1 MAEPAVIRT
10 PDQRLRVFVS
20 STLGELAPERAA
32 ARQAIE
38 RLRLVPVMF
47 ELGARPHPP
56 RELYRAYLAQ
66 SQVFVGIYWERY
78 GWVAPGET
86 VSGLEDEYLL
96 AGDRPRLLYLKDPAH
111 DREARLTTLLD
122 TIREHERSSYKR
134 FSTTGELTELLTDDL
149 AILLTER
156 FEAATA
162 RPTTGGRSQPGAPRP
177 LGSIVGR
184 DAEVAAIV
192 GLLEQGARL
201 VTVTGAGGIGKTRLA
216 LAVAATLEA
225 DTTTDVYV
233 VPLAGVDDPALVLP
247 TVAARL
253 GIRLPATVDATTALR
268 AELTG
273 RRILLVLDSLEHL
286 IEAATD
292 LVELLERCPDVRILA
307 TSRRPL
313 RAVGE
318 RELPLDPLQ
327 VAGVHASQEAIG
339 EAAAVRLFV
348 ERARAVAP
356 GFTLDADNAASV
368 AELCRRLD
376 GLPLAIELAASRVR
390 LFQPAALLRRLG
402 DELVLPAGGP
412 DRPER
417 QRTVRATIDWSARL
431 LSDGERVLFARLSV
445 FRGGCTLGAAEE
457 VCDLEGRGDV
467 AELVAGLL
475 DQGLLVVVDDQ
486 HDDEPRVRMLAP
498 IRADAAARL
507 VDAGETEELQR
518 RHLRWA
524 ARLAD
529 EAQPFL
535 CGPAQVRWM
544 ARIDPERENLS
555 AAAAAAGSLGEPATL
570 LEMAW
575 DLYVY
580 YHLRG
585 AHLEPEQWVRVAA
598 ASAAQLDA
606 RQQAIATTALAISAL
621 WRGETGGVREALEGA
636 VVSFERDGLTFE
648 RAVALMHLGLCAL
661 DGHRWDE
668 AAAREAAA
676 IDAFASVGHDWGMGS
691 SENLRGVALLST
703 GDVTA
708 ARSCHERA
716 LAHGEGIGN
725 AGIAAQAL
733 TLLAATDLDT
743 GDPATARERLASA
756 AVHLDASRDVVGA
769 AGALEVTAAWALAV
783 DDPAAAGHALA
794 LASAIRERL
803 RTPLTGALAGRVGAL
818 AAAIQRRTGV
828 SSRSEVVGAEADPFA
843 TLRDLVG
850 SPRSWSAEG
859 HPGDPADVR
868 TG

>member
-32 ARQAIE
+32 ARAAIE
-38 RLRLVPVMF
+38 QLRLVPVMF

-78 GWVAPGET
+78 GWVAPDET
-86 VSGLEDEYLL
+86 VSGLEDEYRL
-96 AGDRPRLLYLKDPAH
+96 AGDRPRLLYLKEPAP
-111 DREARLTTLLD
+111 DREPRLATLLA
-122 TIREHERSSYKR
+122 TIRDQDSSSYKR
-134 FSTTGELTELLTDDL
+134 FSTTAELTELLTDDL

-156 FEAATA
+156 FEAATPWRA
-162 RPTTGGRSQPGAPRP
+162 AGGRSRTTAPRP

-184 DAEVAAIV
+184 GVEVAAIL

-216 LAVAATLEA
+216 LAVAAELEA
-225 DTTTDVYV
+225 SVTDVHV
-233 VPLAGVDDPALVLP
+233 VPLADVDDPSLVLL

-253 GIRLPATVDATTALR
+253 GIPLPATVDAATALR
-268 AELTG
+268 AELAG
-273 RRILLVLDSLEHL
+273 RRVLLIMDSLEHL
-286 IEAATD
+286 IEAAVD
-292 LVELLERCPDVRILA
+292 LVDLLERCPDLRILA

-313 RAVGE
+313 RVVGE
-318 RELPLDPLQ
+318 REWPLDPLP
-327 VAGVHASQEAIG
+327 VAAEHASREAI
-339 EAAAVRLFV
+339 EDAAAVQLFV
-348 ERARAVAP
+348 ERARAVDP
-356 GFTLDADNAASV
+356 GFTLDEDNAASV

-402 DELVLPAGGP
+402 EELALPAAGP

-417 QRTVRATIDWSARL
+417 HRTVRATIDWSARL
-431 LSDGERVLFARLSV
+431 LSDPERALFARLSV

-457 VCDLEGRGDV
+457 VCDVEGRGDV
-467 AELVAGLL
+467 AELVGGLL
-475 DQGLLVVVDDQ
+475 DQGLLVVVDEQ
-486 HDDEPRVRMLAP
+486 QDDEPRVRMLAP

-507 VDAGETEELQR
+507 ADAGEATELQR

-535 CGPAQVRWM
+535 CGPAQVRWL

-555 AAAAAAGSLGEPATL
+555 AAAVAAEVLGEAATL

-585 AHLEPEQWVRVAA
+585 AHLEPERWVRVAA
-598 ASAAQLDA
+598 AAADRLDA

-621 WRGETGGVREALEGA
+621 WRGETEGVGEALETA
-636 VVSFERDGLTFE
+636 RTTFERDGLAFE
-648 RAVALMHLGLCAL
+648 QAVALMHLALCAL
-661 DGHRWDE
+661 DGNRWDE
-668 AAAREAAA
+668 AAARAEAA

-691 SENLRGVALLST
+691 SENLRGVALFSA
-703 GDVTA
+703 GDPGA
-708 ARSCHERA
+708 ARACHERA

-733 TLLAATDLDT
+733 TLLAATDLDL
-743 GDPATARERLASA
+743 GDPGTSHERLVAA
-756 AVHLDASRDVVGA
+756 AVHLDAARDMVGA

-783 DDPAAAGHALA
+783 DDPTAAGRALG
-794 LASAIRERL
+794 LAASIRDGL
-803 RTPLTGALAGRVGAL
+803 RTPLTGALAGRVEAL
-818 AAAIQRRTGV
+818 ATAIERRTGV
-828 SSRSEVVGAEADPFA
+828 APSAASGGSELDPFA
-843 TLRDLVG
+843 TLRDLLT
-850 SPRSWSAEG
+850 SPSARSSAEMPAR
-859 HPGDPADVR
+859 PG
-868 TG
+868 